1 MILRLSLIAGL
12 AAVAITAAV
21 QDVSAVPLTNNALG
35 NAASE
40 GNLVGQVQ
48 YRYCHRVR
56 EVCVQ
61 MGLADRALF
70 PLHRAPRLCLTR
82 PDQ

>member
-1 MILRLSLIAGL
+1 MILRLSLIVGL

-21 QDVSAVPLTNNALG
+21 QNVSAVPLTNNALG

-56 EVCVQ
+56 EECAFKW
-61 MGLADRALF
+61 GWRTGHYFRCIGRRGCA
-70 PLHRAPRLCLTR
+70 
-82 PDQ
+82 

>member
-21 QDVSAVPLTNNALG
+21 QNVSAVPLTNNALG

-40 GNLVGQVQ
+40 GNLVGHVQ
-48 YRYCHRVR
+48 CGYCHRVR
-56 EVCVQ
+56 KKCAFKW
-61 MGLADRALF
+61 GWRTGRYFRCIGRRGCA
-70 PLHRAPRLCLTR
+70 
-82 PDQ
+82 